1 MKSGPDRKYTSA
13 FRQAAV
19 QQVEAGRSVRS
30 VARSLEMSP
39 KTLSNWVYRA
49 RQGLALSK
57 RKGAAP
63 ATDLEAEVS
72 RLRAEN
78 ARLKVEKEI
87 LKNRPRGLPRPICI
101 ETHCPLNCGYAWTV
115 ADCFLEASSPSKNLA
130 QGKLRT
136 QLWWHAT

>member
-19 QQVEAGRSVRS
+19 QRVEAGRSVRA

-39 KTLSNWVYRA
+39 WTLTNCVHRA
-49 RQGLALSK
+49 GQALAPSK
-57 RKGAAP
+57 ASGKAP
-63 ATDLEAEVS
+63 VTELEAELS

-87 LKNRPRGLPRPICI
+87 LKNRPRALPRPICI
-101 ETHCPLNCGYAWTV
+101 ET
-115 ADCFLEASSPSKNLA
+115 
-130 QGKLRT
+130 QGR
-136 QLWWHAT
+136 